1 MLVSLDVQLVLSSK
15 PLSDSVAR
23 DIGPERIGSSSD
35 ERSPARLRSDSKLT
49 RIESHHDGGKYLRIY
64 TIAHSVTLNT
74 VCRFCPS
81 KFYYSPLLS
90 AFPSRTLHSSFRWG
104 CLCDLHLCNV
114 RPHSILIDQK
124 SYINFHMTGST
135 LNC

>member
-35 ERSPARLRSDSKLT
+35 ERSRSDSEST
-49 RIESHHDGGKYLRIY
+49 RIEFHHDGGKYLCIY
-64 TIAHSVTLNT
+64 TIAHSITLNT
-74 VCRFCPS
+74 LCRFCRS
-81 KFYYSPLLS
+81 KFHYSPLLS
-90 AFPSRTLHSSFRWG
+90 AFPSRTRHSSFPWG
-104 CLCDLHLCNV
+104 CLCNLHLCNV

-124 SYINFHMTGST
+124 NHILNSMST

>member
-35 ERSPARLRSDSKLT
+35 ERSPARLRSDSELT

-64 TIAHSVTLNT
+64 TIAHSITLNT

-114 RPHSILIDQK
+114 RPHSIPIDQK